1 MEGLKVK
8 EKEIVVPG
16 DIIAEGMGFLPSK
29 HVYREENK
37 LIASRTGVIE
47 IEGNVIKLMPLSGIY
62 LPKFGDTIIAEVGD
76 ILMSGW
82 RLETY
87 SPYSAV
93 LSLKEATSAYIPK
106 GADLTKYFAIGE
118 HVSTK
123 VVNVTSQ
130 NLVDVT
136 MNAPGLRKLR
146 DGRIIRVN
154 PYKVPRIIGKNGSM
168 ISMVKDFTNCRIV
181 VGQNGVI
188 WIEGEPKQELVAVKA
203 IEYIE
208 REAHTSG
215 LTDRVKLLLE
225 EGMPAQKNDKVAKAP
240 KLR

>member
-8 EKEIVVPG
+8 ERDIVVPG
-16 DIIAEGMGFLPSK
+16 EIIAEGMGFLPSK
-29 HVYREENK
+29 HVYREENR

-47 IEGNVIKLMPLSGIY
+47 IEGNVVKLMPLSGIY
-62 LPKFGDTIIAEVGD
+62 LPKFGDTIIGEVGD

-118 HVSTK
+118 HVATK

-136 MNAPGLRKLR
+136 MNGPGLRKLK
-146 DGRIIRVN
+146 DGRLIRVN
-154 PYKVPRIIGKNGSM
+154 PYKVPRIIGKSGSM
-168 ISMVKDFTNCRIV
+168 ISMIKEATNCRIV

-188 WIEGEPKQELVAVKA
+188 WIEGSPKDELVAVKA

-215 LTDRVKLLLE
+215 LTERVSALL
-225 EGMPAQKNDKVAKAP
+225 GVASPKNDRVAKAP
-240 KLR
+240 RLR

>member
-8 EKEIVVPG
+8 ERDIVVPG

-29 HVYREENK
+29 HVYREENR

-47 IEGNVIKLMPLSGIY
+47 IEGNVVKLMPLSGIY
-62 LPKFGDTIIAEVGD
+62 LPKFGDTIIGEVGD

-118 HVSTK
+118 HVATK

-136 MNAPGLRKLR
+136 MNGPGLRKLK

-154 PYKVPRIIGKNGSM
+154 PYKVPRIIGKAGSM
-168 ISMVKDFTNCRIV
+168 ISMIKEATNCRIV

-188 WIEGEPKQELVAVKA
+188 WIEGAPKDELVAVKA
-203 IEYIE
+203 IEFIE
-208 REAHTSG
+208 KEAHTSG
-215 LTDRVKLLLE
+215 LTERVSELL
-225 EGMPAQKNDKVAKAP
+225 GVSAPKNDRVAKAP